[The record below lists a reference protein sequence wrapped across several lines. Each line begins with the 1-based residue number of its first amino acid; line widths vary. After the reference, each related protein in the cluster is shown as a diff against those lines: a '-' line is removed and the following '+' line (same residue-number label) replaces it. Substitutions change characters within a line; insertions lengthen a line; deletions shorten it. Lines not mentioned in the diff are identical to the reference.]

1 MQFLWAAGY
10 LVLLG
15 ILSHFIG
22 NALPRDRFDPKAFP
36 YRECGWEKGLYAR
49 LKISVWKD
57 RLPDMSRYCSDMRRK
72 TVTPA
77 MNAEEIKALVQ
88 ETCVA
93 ECVHWGL
100 ILLSPGVLLLC
111 SGWPGQILF
120 WADILLLNLP
130 FILIQR
136 YNRPKLMVLQTK
148 LELRAARRKETRS

>member
-1 MQFLWAAGY
+1 M
-10 LVLLG
+10 
-15 ILSHFIG
+15 
-22 NALPRDRFDPKAFP
+22 
-36 YRECGWEKGLYAR
+36 
-49 LKISVWKD
+49 
-57 RLPDMSRYCSDMRRK
+57 
-72 TVTPA
+72 
-77 MNAEEIKALVQ
+77 
-88 ETCVA
+88 A

-111 SGWPGQILF
+111 PGWPEQILF